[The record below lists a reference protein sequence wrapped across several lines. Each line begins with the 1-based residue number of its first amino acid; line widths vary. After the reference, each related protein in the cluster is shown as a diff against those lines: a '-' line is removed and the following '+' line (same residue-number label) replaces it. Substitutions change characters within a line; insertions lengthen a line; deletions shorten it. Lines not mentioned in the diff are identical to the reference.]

1 MLTRRVGAALYGTL
15 VGKTLLAL
23 KKKLLA
29 FTPALAA
36 LGIEVSGH
44 FILPKSGAFSE
55 DDNRCAEPVLH
66 PKCW

>member
-1 MLTRRVGAALYGTL
+1 
-15 VGKTLLAL
+15 
-23 KKKLLA
+23 
-29 FTPALAA
+29 LAA

-44 FILPKSGAFSE
+44 VSLPKSGAFSE